1 MDKLLKM
8 NNRLT
13 ILLIEQRWS
22 EALILSKEI
31 TVILETY
38 KISC

>member
-31 TVILETY
+31 TEVLETY